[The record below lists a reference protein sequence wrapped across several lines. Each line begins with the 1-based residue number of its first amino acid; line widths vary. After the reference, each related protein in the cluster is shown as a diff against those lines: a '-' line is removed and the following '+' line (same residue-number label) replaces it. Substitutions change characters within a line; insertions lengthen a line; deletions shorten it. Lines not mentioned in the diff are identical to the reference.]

1 MRKSFFYLTA
11 VQAKPMKKRQDKA
24 QVDLLRERSA
34 ELRAELLVWIIG
46 SRKEKYKKEKQVQ
59 SIIIIMS
66 HHKGYP
72 VPRAKL
78 KKKTR
83 K

>member
-1 MRKSFFYLTA
+1 MTCC
-11 VQAKPMKKRQDKA
+11 
-24 QVDLLRERSA
+24 ERGVPSC
-34 ELRAELLVWIIG
+34 ELELLVWIIG

-72 VPRAKL
+72 VPRGETQEED
-78 KKKTR
+78 KKMMTTSR
-83 K
+83 ENRDDDDDYFIQSTCFV